1 MEDLSQKRFTDTLA
15 PEAVSAELLPIVK
28 DLGVLNN
35 CRELANRGWTVVEAA
50 AAPEFTTALRDAI
63 LKLSSRGGANMLL
76 AKDKVFAE
84 AVLQPKLLALAEFS
98 VGRGFLLS
106 QVAASVREKNAPCI
120 GLHADHNWLPA
131 PFPEHN
137 MLLTACWACDEY
149 SEAGGATLIVPGSG
163 AERRHPSQ
171 QECED
176 LVGAIAV
183 ECPAGSIVVWD
194 GNVWHSN
201 YPRVID
207 GQRVVCHIT
216 YSRLMMRPVEN
227 YALAKSE
234 LISAHGARMAQLLG
248 DDDFL
253 DSPNG
258 ADYSKLTR
266 TFNNAKR

>member
-1 MEDLSQKRFTDTLA
+1 
-15 PEAVSAELLPIVK
+15 
-28 DLGVLNN
+28 
-35 CRELANRGWTVVEAA
+35 
-50 AAPEFTTALRDAI
+50 
-63 LKLSSRGGANMLL
+63 
-76 AKDKVFAE
+76 
-84 AVLQPKLLALAEFS
+84 
-98 VGRGFLLS
+98 
-106 QVAASVREKNAPCI
+106 
-120 GLHADHNWLPA
+120 
-131 PFPEHN
+131 

-149 SEAGGATLIVPGSG
+149 SEAAGATLIVPGSG

-176 LVGAIAV
+176 MVGAIAV
-183 ECPAGSIVVWD
+183 ECPAGSVVLWD
-194 GNVWHSN
+194 GNIWHSN

-227 YALAKSE
+227 YAVSKSE

-258 ADYSKLTR
+258 ADYSKLTH